1 MLPGKPLGSVA
12 AFLFFG

>member
-12 AFLFFG
+12 AFIFWR